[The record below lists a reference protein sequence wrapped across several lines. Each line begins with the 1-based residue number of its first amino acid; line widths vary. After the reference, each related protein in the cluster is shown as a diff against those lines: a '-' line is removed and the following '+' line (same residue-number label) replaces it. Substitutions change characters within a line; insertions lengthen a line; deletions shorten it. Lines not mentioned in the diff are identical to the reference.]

1 MHPDGVMKV
10 ADTGSLYNGVI
21 QVADTGIQ
29 VAYKQ
34 ISIESGYNVFDE
46 IAGTSVSYLDDTILF
61 LDLSVSYF
69 HLPPANCNVRT
80 VMCHATWM
88 TPLKEM
94 NRLFKIVLNR
104 GITFTS
110 KISYY
115 HFLIYVL

>member
-1 MHPDGVMKV
+1 MKV
-10 ADTGSLYNGVI
+10 AHTGSLYNGVI

-46 IAGTSVSYLDDTILF
+46 IAGT
-61 LDLSVSYF
+61 SVSYF

>member
-1 MHPDGVMKV
+1 MRLQEP
-10 ADTGSLYNGVI
+10 
-21 QVADTGIQ
+21 
-29 VAYKQ
+29 
-34 ISIESGYNVFDE
+34 
-46 IAGTSVSYLDDTILF
+46 VSATWMTPFFF

>member
-1 MHPDGVMKV
+1 MKL
-10 ADTGSLYNGVI
+10 DPSSQGTGMTKKEATRMTGEGTAVI
-21 QVADTGIQ
+21 
-29 VAYKQ
+29 K
-34 ISIESGYNVFDE
+34 EP
-46 IAGTSVSYLDDTILF
+46 VS
-61 LDLSVSYF
+61 
-69 HLPPANCNVRT
+69 
-80 VMCHATWM
+80 ATFM

>member
-1 MHPDGVMKV
+1 M
-10 ADTGSLYNGVI
+10 TGEGTAVI
-21 QVADTGIQ
+21 
-29 VAYKQ
+29 K
-34 ISIESGYNVFDE
+34 EP
-46 IAGTSVSYLDDTILF
+46 VS
-61 LDLSVSYF
+61 
-69 HLPPANCNVRT
+69 
-80 VMCHATWM
+80 ATFM

>member
-1 MHPDGVMKV
+1 MTCSDYYEKC
-10 ADTGSLYNGVI
+10 Y
-21 QVADTGIQ
+21 
-29 VAYKQ
+29 
-34 ISIESGYNVFDE
+34 
-46 IAGTSVSYLDDTILF
+46 
-61 LDLSVSYF
+61 
-69 HLPPANCNVRT
+69 
-80 VMCHATWM
+80 MCHATWM